1 MSLFHKEYVYVYIY
15 TLASLLQ
22 GVADVA
28 GAVAGVVSCS
38 GVAFCKNSHQ
48 SEQYRSFMKKSSTEG
63 RRLIECLIFIAHF
76 PQKSPINSVSFAQN
90 DLQPEFHTTA
100 GTHSQKP
107 AYNRVA
113 KTHRTP

>member
-1 MSLFHKEYVYVYIY
+1 MHTFEYAYMH
-15 TLASLLQ
+15 T
-22 GVADVA
+22 
-28 GAVAGVVSCS
+28 
-38 GVAFCKNSHQ
+38 FCETK
-48 SEQYRSFMKKSSTEG
+48 YRGDHDISSTG
-63 RRLIECLIFIAHF
+63 WRRVIGCLIFIAHF

-107 AYNRVA
+107 AYNMVA